1 MRYVIA
7 LAVLCA
13 LALPAAANAPAKP
26 AKPAA
31 QGELDA
37 LFAKLAKAG
46 SPEAAKP
53 IEEQI
58 TGLFNQSGSPSVDLL
73 MVHAAAAAQAGN
85 TDVAKNIVI
94 TVTEI
99 APNYAEGWHERAAVA
114 QSEKNDA
121 DALNYLQKTV
131 TLNPREFVACQ
142 EIGEIL
148 ESYGD
153 KKQALQYYRR
163 ALALDPYLEGLDKQ
177 VQQLSRDVEGE
188 KI

>member
-1 MRYVIA
+1 MRYGFL
-7 LAVLCA
+7 LAILCT
-13 LALPAAANAPAKP
+13 LASPAAASAPAKP

-31 QGELDA
+31 QSEIDA
-37 LFAKLAKAG
+37 LFGKLAKAG
-46 SPEAAKP
+46 SPENAKP
-53 IEEQI
+53 IEDQI
-58 TGLFNQSGSPSVDLL
+58 AALFNQSGSPSVDLL
-73 MVHAAAAAQAGN
+73 MLHAAAAAHAGN
-85 TDVAKNIVI
+85 SDTAKNIVI
-94 TVTEI
+94 TITEI
-99 APNYAEGWHERAAVA
+99 APGFAEGWHQRAALA

-121 DALNYLQKTV
+121 DALDYLQKTV
-131 TLNPREFVACQ
+131 TLNPREFAACQ

>member
-1 MRYVIA
+1 M
-7 LAVLCA
+7 
-13 LALPAAANAPAKP
+13 
-26 AKPAA
+26 
-31 QGELDA
+31 
-37 LFAKLAKAG
+37 LFGKLAKAG

-58 TGLFNQSGSPSVDLL
+58 MTLFNQSGSPSIDLL
-73 MVHAAAAAQAGN
+73 MVHTEAAAKAGN
-85 TDVAKNIVI
+85 TDTAKNLIISI
-94 TVTEI
+94 TQI
-99 APNYAEGWHERAAVA
+99 APNYAEGWHQRAALA
-114 QSEKNDA
+114 QAEKNDA

-131 TLNPREFVACQ
+131 TLNPREFSAFQ

-163 ALALDPYLEGLDKQ
+163 ALALDPFLDGLDGQ
-177 VQQLSRDVEGE
+177 VQKLSRDVEGE